1 MIEPLLEIKN
11 LSVSLKKR
19 DNISV
24 AVDDLSLNLYPGE
37 ILGLVGE
44 SGAGKSMTGSAILG
58 LIESPLYISAGTISL
73 QGQSIIEAPENIRGS
88 QISMIFQDPLVSL
101 NPLKTIGEQ
110 LIKTIKT
117 HFNISKAEALNR
129 SKKLLSDVGID
140 PERIEAYP
148 HTFSGGMRQRVVI
161 ALALAPALARHCSID
176 NRSRS

>member
-73 QGQSIIEAPENIRGS
+73 QG
-88 QISMIFQDPLVSL
+88 L
-101 NPLKTIGEQ
+101 N
-110 LIKTIKT
+110 
-117 HFNISKAEALNR
+117 HR
-129 SKKLLSDVGID
+129 S
-140 PERIEAYP
+140 P
-148 HTFSGGMRQRVVI
+148 
-161 ALALAPALARHCSID
+161 
-176 NRSRS
+176 

>member
-11 LSVSLKKR
+11 LSVALKKR

-73 QGQSIIEAPENIRGS
+73 QGRSIIEAPEN
-88 QISMIFQDPLVSL
+88 VANSL
-101 NPLKTIGEQ
+101 
-110 LIKTIKT
+110 
-117 HFNISKAEALNR
+117 
-129 SKKLLSDVGID
+129 
-140 PERIEAYP
+140 
-148 HTFSGGMRQRVVI
+148 
-161 ALALAPALARHCSID
+161 
-176 NRSRS
+176 